1 MKDLS
6 REDVDAKKAIFKHDL
21 EQVKVDDDDLEM
33 DEA

>member
-6 REDVDAKKAIFKHDL
+6 REDVDAKKAIFKRDL
-21 EQVKVDDDDLEM
+21 DQVRVDDDDVEM